1 MGYLSLVKYA
11 IAAMLLLAVV
21 SAAPAVA
28 GVMPPSCLEM
38 SGQSMGHD
46 GCPTGAAG
54 CCCIE
59 AAPKDGRSLIPSQ
72 PPRPITPALA
82 GTVRPAVW
90 AAPDSRPL
98 PAPQPRARAP
108 VPLYLSTASLL
119 I

>member
-1 MGYLSLVKYA
+1 LSLVKYA

-21 SAAPAVA
+21 SATPAVA
-28 GVMPPSCLEM
+28 GVMPSSCPEM

-54 CCCIE
+54 CCCVE
-59 AAPKDGRSLIPSQ
+59 AAPKDGRSLILSHA
-72 PPRPITPALA
+72 PRSITPALA
-82 GTVRPAVW
+82 GTVSPVAW
-90 AAPDSRPL
+90 TAPLSRPL